1 MSRLPLQLSL
11 VPLLPVTLAFVCGIA
26 LHLIFGSVWIIGAC
40 ALAAVILALLRNY
53 HGAAV
58 AAAIWLGATD
68 SYIMV
73 AREADPTLVDRE
85 LYCSGDVVS
94 VREGDNSLSMT
105 IELDSVSADSML
117 YEPVGRT
124 LTQIVVPSVT
134 PDVAPGDYI
143 TLKCVMEPVRVMTD
157 LPDELDPASFL
168 IKKHVFLHA
177 IVGTQDIVEV
187 KKGKGLISW
196 LYGIR
201 RHMTTSIYRSRLSS
215 GAKEFLNTVIVG
227 DDSGMTDDKRITFAS
242 AGLSHVL
249 ALSGL
254 HVGLIAMVVSL
265 GLWPLYRIGNRRAV
279 EIVTIVVLWL
289 YAGISGFSPSV
300 TRAVIMATVYLVG
313 RISQQKSSPLNSLCL
328 AALLILLFDPGA
340 LTSVGFQLSFAAVLA
355 IILFSESLNPVSSR
369 HRLLY
374 NIVSLLTV
382 TASAMIGTGLVAAI
396 YFHTLPVYS
405 LLANVA
411 SALLLPPLM
420 ACGLL
425 LLLLHTIGV
434 GSDWLCTVADQ
445 LYSWLEGA
453 AMWIS
458 SIPGATIDRLYLPAW
473 VVIPYTV
480 TIGAMWL
487 CLNKKRAIYGV
498 MTCTCVCSMALCIM
512 LVPGASVEASL
523 YLPRTTYHTELVVY
537 GGGRTLDI
545 ITDNV
550 AERSAIEDRAQR
562 RYADFMARR
571 GIDSL
576 RVMTSKDITDGMTYL
591 RKNEFVSFGSRVIA
605 LADGV
610 ESGRAKV
617 DYVVVSRGFRDEI
630 DILVDA
636 YSPDTVILAY
646 NLHPGRA
653 QKYINRCRELGVPYI
668 WMRERPWKLQLH
680 CSSR

>member
-26 LHLIFGSVWIIGAC
+26 LHLIFGSVWIIGMC
-40 ALAAVILALLRNY
+40 ALAVVILALLRNY

-105 IELDSVSADSML
+105 IELDRVSADSIL

-177 IVGTQDIVEV
+177 IVGTQNIVEV

-201 RHMTTSIYRSRLSS
+201 RHMTTSIYRSQLSS

-227 DDSGMTDDKRITFAS
+227 DDSGMTDAKRITFAS

-265 GLWPLYRIGNRRAV
+265 GLWPFCCVGNRRVV

-300 TRAVIMATVYLVG
+300 TRAVVMATVYIVG
-313 RISQQKSSPLNSLCL
+313 RLTQQKSSPVNSLCL
-328 AALLILLFDPGA
+328 AVLVILLFDPGA
-340 LTSVGFQLSFAAVLA
+340 LTSVGFQLSFAAALS
-355 IILFSESLNPVSSR
+355 IILFAEPLNPVPPR
-369 HRLLY
+369 RRFAHNVVL
-374 NIVSLLTV
+374 LLTV
-382 TASAMIGTGLVAAI
+382 TASAMIGTGLIAMI
-396 YFHTLPVYS
+396 YFHSFPVYS
-405 LLANVA
+405 LIANVV
-411 SALLLPPLM
+411 SAILLPPLM

-425 LLLLHTIGV
+425 LLLLHCIGLEGV
-434 GSDWLCTVADQ
+434 WLCTAANQ
-445 LYSWLEGA
+445 LYYVLEGVA
-453 AMWIS
+453 EWIS
-458 SIPGATIDRLYLPAW
+458 SLSGATIDKLYVSW
-473 VVIPYTV
+473 WMMIPYAASV
-480 TIGAMWL
+480 GAMWVW
-487 CLNKKRAIYGV
+487 LNKKRAIYGILTF
-498 MTCTCVCSMALCIM
+498 TCACATMLCAM
-512 LVPGASVEASL
+512 LIPEVSTESAL

-545 ITDNV
+545 ITDNIQEN
-550 AERSAIEDRAQR
+550 AAILDRAQR

-571 GIDSL
+571 NIDSI
-576 RVMTSKDITDGMTYL
+576 RIVDSKDTTDGITYA
-591 RKNEFVSFGSRVIA
+591 RRNEFVSFGSRVIA

-617 DYVVVSRGFRDEI
+617 DYVVVSRGFRDDI

-668 WMRERPWKLQLH
+668 WIRERPWKLQLH